1 MSRFRGKRARQTS
14 LMISS
19 LMLAGALLAGC
30 QSEGSGAAEGQE
42 LQAQGGGQQGG
53 TLPEAPDNGGQ
64 ADPVMVKRSENSLQ
78 ATAREE
84 NGKQVVTN
92 AESVT
97 VIVNKERS
105 LPDGYEPSDLVEP
118 NVPFSFNE
126 QHEKRNM
133 RKEAAEAL
141 EKLFAAADSEGIEL
155 RAVSGYR
162 SYARQKSVYENHV
175 ATKGEAEASRIS
187 AVPGTSEHQTGLTI
201 DVSSPSAGNALEQSF
216 GQTTEGLWLAEN
228 APKYGFI
235 IRYPEG
241 QEGITGYVYEPWHIR
256 YVGVDLAPDI
266 AESGLTLEE
275 YFDEGNIKL

>member
-1 MSRFRGKRARQTS
+1 M
-14 LMISS
+14 
-19 LMLAGALLAGC
+19 AGC

-42 LQAQGGGQQGG
+42 LQAQAGGQQGG
-53 TLPEAPDNGGQ
+53 TLPGASDNGGQ
-64 ADPVMVKRSENSLQ
+64 ADPVMAKRSENSLQ

-84 NGKQVVTN
+84 NGKQIVTN

-97 VIVNKERS
+97 VIVNKQRS
-105 LPDGYEPSDLVEP
+105 LPDGYEPTDLVEP

-126 QHEKRNM
+126 PHEKRNM

-162 SYARQKSVYENHV
+162 SFARQKSVYDNHV

-201 DVSSPSAGNALEQSF
+201 DVSSPSAGNALDQSF
-216 GQTTEGLWLAEN
+216 GQTTEGIWLANN

-256 YVGVDLAPDI
+256 YVGEDLALDI

-275 YFDEGNIKL
+275 YFDEENIKL

>member
-1 MSRFRGKRARQTS
+1 MSRFRGKSARQTS

-42 LQAQGGGQQGG
+42 LQAQAGGQQGG
-53 TLPEAPDNGGQ
+53 TLPGAPDNGGQ
-64 ADPVMVKRSENSLQ
+64 ADPVMAKRSENSLQ

-84 NGKQVVTN
+84 NGKQIVTN

-97 VIVNKERS
+97 VIVNKQRS
-105 LPDGYEPSDLVEP
+105 LPDGYEPTDLVEP

-126 QHEKRNM
+126 PHEKRNM

-162 SYARQKSVYENHV
+162 SFARQKSVYDNHV

-201 DVSSPSAGNALEQSF
+201 DVSSPSAGNALDQSF
-216 GQTTEGLWLAEN
+216 GQTTEGIWLANN

-256 YVGVDLAPDI
+256 YVGEDLALDI

-275 YFDEGNIKL
+275 YFDEENIKL

>member
-1 MSRFRGKRARQTS
+1 M
-14 LMISS
+14 LSS
-19 LMLAGALLAGC
+19 LMLAGAMLAGC
-30 QSEGSGAAEGQE
+30 QSEGSGEKQE
-42 LQAQGGGQQGG
+42 QDLKAQAGEQQGG
-53 TLPEAPDNGGQ
+53 TLPDNGGQ
-64 ADPVMVKRSENSLQ
+64 ADPVMTKRSENSLQ

-92 AESVT
+92 ENSVT

-118 NVPFSFNE
+118 NVPFSFDE
-126 QHEKRNM
+126 PHEKRNM

-141 EKLFAAADSEGIEL
+141 EKLFAAADAEGIEL

-162 SYARQKSVYENHV
+162 SFARQKSVYESHV
-175 ATKGEAEASRIS
+175 ATKGEEEASRIS

-216 GQTTEGLWLAEN
+216 GQTKEGIWLAEN
-228 APKYGFI
+228 APEYGFI

-256 YVGVDLAPDI
+256 YVGEDLAPDI

-275 YFDEGNIKL
+275 YFDEANIKL

>member
-1 MSRFRGKRARQTS
+1 MSKDRGKRTRRIS
-14 LMISS
+14 LMLSS
-19 LMLAGALLAGC
+19 LMLAGAMLAGC
-30 QSEGSGAAEGQE
+30 QSEGSGEKQE
-42 LQAQGGGQQGG
+42 QDLKAQAGEQQGG
-53 TLPEAPDNGGQ
+53 TLPDNGGQ
-64 ADPVMVKRSENSLQ
+64 ADPVMTKRSENSLQ

-92 AESVT
+92 ENSVT

-118 NVPFSFNE
+118 NVPFSFDE
-126 QHEKRNM
+126 PHEKRNM

-141 EKLFAAADSEGIEL
+141 EKLFAAADAEGIEL

-162 SYARQKSVYENHV
+162 SFARQKSVYESHV
-175 ATKGEAEASRIS
+175 ATKGEEEASRIS

-216 GQTTEGLWLAEN
+216 GQTKEGIWLAEN
-228 APKYGFI
+228 APEYGFI

-256 YVGVDLAPDI
+256 YVGEDLAPDI

-275 YFDEGNIKL
+275 YFDEANIKL

>member
-1 MSRFRGKRARQTS
+1 MSGFRGKRTRQTS
-14 LMISS
+14 IMLSS
-19 LMLAGALLAGC
+19 LILAGALLAGC
-30 QSEGSGAAEGQE
+30 QSEESGEVQGQE
-42 LQAQGGGQQGG
+42 LQAQGGAQQGG
-53 TLPEAPDNGGQ
+53 TLEDAGGQ
-64 ADPVMVKRSENSLQ
+64 ADPVMATRMENSLQ

-92 AESVT
+92 EESVT

-105 LPDGYEPSDLVEP
+105 LPDGYEPPDLTEP

-126 QHEKRNM
+126 AHEKRKM

-162 SYARQKSVYENHV
+162 SYERQKSVYENHV

-216 GQTTEGLWLAEN
+216 GQTKEGIWLADN

-241 QEGITGYVYEPWHIR
+241 KEGITGYVYEPWHIR
-256 YVGVDLAPDI
+256 YVGEDLAPDI

-275 YFDEGNIKL
+275 YFDEDNIKL